1 MNRTTFR
8 LVLLISCAHAL
19 VHAFELALP
28 SVEQMIGEDF
38 EVSRKQT
45 GMLGTTWRLPF
56 GFGALLAGWLA
67 DRYGSKPLLLVF
79 LGGCI
84 ATSLLAYWSP
94 SLSVLFVVMFAM
106 GCFASI
112 YHPVGL
118 ALISRETTPENLPA
132 ALGWHGILG
141 SIGITS
147 APLIA
152 AIVFGA
158 TDIGWRD
165 YYVVLCLP
173 ATVIALL
180 IVVTLPKAQR
190 RRETTSSPTV
200 TVATAEP
207 ETARWK
213 SFYLLVAVG
222 ALSGFVYAAFVHF
235 LTRYLGDS
243 QVLNSSQFR
252 PSGMSAEG
260 FRNLMAA
267 IVLGFAIAGQALA
280 GKIARAGRL
289 EPFLAFIMFANV
301 PCLVW
306 MAFADGPW
314 RLVAACTAAFVH
326 FMNQPVYNSLIA
338 QYVPSARRSVGYG
351 FSNMVCFGI
360 GALGPTCA
368 GFMKNDL
375 YTYGGMAAVITV
387 SGCLALFLNRQQ
399 ST

>member
-1 MNRTTFR
+1 MTPQR
-8 LVLLISCAHAL
+8 
-19 VHAFELALP
+19 
-28 SVEQMIGEDF
+28 
-38 EVSRKQT
+38 SRV
-45 GMLGTTWRLPF
+45 R
-56 GFGALLAGWLA
+56 
-67 DRYGSKPLLLVF
+67 
-79 LGGCI
+79 
-84 ATSLLAYWSP
+84 
-94 SLSVLFVVMFAM
+94 
-106 GCFASI
+106 AS
-112 YHPVGL
+112 
-118 ALISRETTPENLPA
+118 
-132 ALGWHGILG
+132 
-141 SIGITS
+141 TS
-147 APLIA
+147 ALIA

>member
-19 VHAFELALP
+19 VHMFELALP

-38 EVSRKQT
+38 GVSRKQT
-45 GMLGTTWRLPF
+45 GMLGTAWRLPF

-67 DRYGSKPLLLVF
+67 DRYGSKPMLLVF

-84 ATSLLAYWSP
+84 ATSLLAFVAP
-94 SLSVLFVVMFAM
+94 SLSAVFVVMFAM
-106 GCFASI
+106 GSFASI

-118 ALISRETTPENLPA
+118 ALISRETTPENRPA

-141 SIGITS
+141 SIGITA
-147 APLIA
+147 APLMA
-152 AIVFGA
+152 AIVFG
-158 TDIGWRD
+158 TTGIGWRD
-165 YYVVLCLP
+165 YYVVLCVP
-173 ATVIALL
+173 ATIIALL
-180 IVVTLPKAQR
+180 IAVTLPNGKGRQKV
-190 RRETTSSPTV
+190 TLSPNATV
-200 TVATAEP
+200 SAPEP
-207 ETARWK
+207 ETARWN

-243 QVLNSSQFR
+243 QVLSSSQFR
-252 PSGMSAEG
+252 PAGMSAEG

-267 IVLGFAIAGQALA
+267 VVLGFAIAGQAVA

-314 RLVAACTAAFVH
+314 RLVAACSAAFVH

-351 FSNMVCFGI
+351 FSNMMCFGI

-368 GFMKNDL
+368 GFMQDDF
-375 YTYGGMAAVITV
+375 YTYGGMAVVIAIA
-387 SGCLALFLNRQQ
+387 GCLALGLNRQRPD
-399 ST
+399 

>member
-19 VHAFELALP
+19 VHVFELALP

-38 EVSRKQT
+38 GVSRKQT

-67 DRYGSKPLLLVF
+67 DRYGSKPMLLVF

-84 ATSLLAYWSP
+84 ATSLLAFVAP
-94 SLSVLFVVMFAM
+94 SLGVLFVVMFAM

-118 ALISRETTPENLPA
+118 ALISRETTPENRPA

-141 SIGITS
+141 SIGIS
-147 APLIA
+147 GAPLMA
-152 AIVFGA
+152 AIAFG
-158 TDIGWRD
+158 TTEIGWRE
-165 YYVVLCLP
+165 YYVVLCVP
-173 ATVIALL
+173 ATIIALL
-180 IVVTLPKAQR
+180 IVVTLPNGKGR
-190 RRETTSSPTV
+190 RKDTLSPDV
-200 TVATAEP
+200 TVSASEP

-252 PSGMSAEG
+252 PAGMSAEG

-267 IVLGFAIAGQALA
+267 VVLGFAIAGQAVA

-314 RLVAACTAAFVH
+314 RLVAACSAAFVH

-351 FSNMVCFGI
+351 FSNMMCFGI

-368 GFMKNDL
+368 GFMTDDI
-375 YTYGGMAAVITV
+375 YTYGGMAVVIAFA
-387 SGCLALFLNRQQ
+387 GCLSLGLNRQRAD
-399 ST
+399 